1 MSIKNIKST
10 YDKNSK
16 SSKKSQDSPAGE
28 GSVKSRKKES
38 EFKGITDAGK
48 SAAEAN
54 ITDSEFAGNDASGLS
69 QKSVNPAKSDKTPE
83 MANSAKEKPK
93 TAQNK
98 KSEQSQNQIYKSDK
112 PTQVIDESLKNNTDF
127 PYDIREE
134 IQIQFNPFAFD
145 DFLDPVT
152 HYRNDLFEP
161 YDEDLK
167 VHIYKI
173 RKEMQYFQWTAAL
186 KDVHRAISLFRKS
199 PLPYLYF
206 IACSEPI
213 GNIFN
218 FFECSV
224 KNGLSHYNE
233 FQSAL
238 LYSNKD
244 QRNFLCE
251 SNLNS
256 MYNYVKSKIVT
267 ITDPRKKFILITSQ
281 YRYMFLFIKNNIISE
296 KIRNK
301 GFAFMYR
308 LCCEALANVQTY
320 SEAEQVSHMFSQI
333 SEFGNSAE
341 VAEKCYD
348 IYGKIVLNMIQ
359 DKNTPVEKLEEKYN
373 ELSTAREIKNHQ
385 QLRIICREKID
396 SLKPNK
402 NSTIIHQRH
411 KKSQK
416 KNIKIKKLLYI
427 AGCIVIAFVALRFT
441 ITGISKLKDNKPK
454 DKSHELVDENS
465 VNEETTQLPEAA
477 TVTESVNT
485 TQPATK
491 AENNEVSDEPVA
503 VVDTSEE
510 AMQALQQYMNSE
522 TEHNSSFA
530 LYDVNADGIKELFIQ
545 YPNPDGGTSS
555 YIYTYKNGN
564 YEKSFSFGNIYINLK
579 EHLIMEKIYDGG
591 ETTKLYSL
599 TDDEIQQKDE
609 FKMLYDA
616 ETNYFHNDSA
626 ISKDDYNRLMSAY
639 SSVDWVSIS
648 DISKPVSSLIEIS
661 TTTTSTTQTTTSTT
675 QITTTTAKATTAK
688 TQAATSKTQTTTSKT
703 QATTAKT
710 QATTAK
716 AQASTAPITTTTSP
730 ITTTAQVTTTTA
742 TTTSNNP
749 STGEFIAT
757 GKVVTDSD
765 PLNLRSAP
773 DTNGVIICQIPKG
786 DRIEIYSVHG
796 NWLYAKYSADNIPA
810 YYGYVSKDYVDITWL
825 DANNTQN

>member
-10 YDKNSK
+10 YDKNNK

-28 GSVKSRKKES
+28 GSVQSKKKES
-38 EFKGITDAGK
+38 GLKTTTDAGK
-48 SAAEAN
+48 AVAEVH
-54 ITDSEFAGNDASGLS
+54 ITDTESAGDNVSELS
-69 QKSVNPAKSDKTPE
+69 QKAVNPAKSDKAPE
-83 MANSAKEKPK
+83 MANPAKEMAG

-112 PTQVIDESLKNNTDF
+112 PAQETDESLRNNTNY

-161 YDEDLK
+161 YDDDLK
-167 VHIYKI
+167 AHIYKI
-173 RKEMQYFQWTAAL
+173 RKEMQYFQWAPAL
-186 KDVHRAISLFRKS
+186 KDVHRAIGLFRKS

-213 GNIFN
+213 GNIYN

-256 MYNYVKSKIVT
+256 MYNYVKSKIIT

-341 VAEKCYD
+341 AAEKCYD

-427 AGCIVIAFVALRFT
+427 AGCIVIAFVALKFS
-441 ITGISKLKDNKPK
+441 ITGISKLKDTKPK
-454 DKSHELVDENS
+454 DKSPKSVAENS
-465 VNEETTQLPEAA
+465 VNEETTQLPEAT

-491 AENNEVSDEPVA
+491 AENNEVSDEPIA

-510 AMQALQQYMNSE
+510 AMQALQQYINTE

-555 YIYTYKNGN
+555 YIYTYKNGK
-564 YEKSFSFGNIYINLK
+564 YEKSSSFGNIYINLK

-648 DISKPVSSLIEIS
+648 DISKPVSSLIEVS

-675 QITTTTAKATTAK
+675 HTTTTTAKATTAK
-688 TQAATSKTQTTTSKT
+688 TQSATSRT

-716 AQASTAPITTTTSP
+716 TQATTSAPITTTTSP

-742 TTTSNNP
+742 STTSNNP
-749 STGEFIAT
+749 STSEFIAT

-796 NWLYAKYSADNIPA
+796 NWLYAKYSADNLPA
-810 YYGYVSKDYVDITWL
+810 YYGYVSKDYVDVTWL
-825 DANNTQN
+825 DNNTQG